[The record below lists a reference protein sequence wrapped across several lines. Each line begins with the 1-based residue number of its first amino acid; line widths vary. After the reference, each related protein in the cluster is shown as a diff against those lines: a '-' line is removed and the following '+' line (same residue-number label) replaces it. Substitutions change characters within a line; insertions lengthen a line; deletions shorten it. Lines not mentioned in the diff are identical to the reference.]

1 MRGLRASITAR
12 HDEFVLDVDLDGAP
26 GRITAILGPN
36 GSGKTTLLNALA
48 GLRPIDHGRIVIG
61 DVVVDDGDAWA
72 SSSRTSCCSPTSASS
87 TTSPSGRGAA
97 G

>member
-1 MRGLRASITAR
+1 MTGLQASITSR
-12 HDEFVLDVDLDGAP
+12 HDAFVLDVDVDAAP

-61 DVVVDDGDAWA
+61 DAVVDDIEAVRRRRGG
-72 SSSRTSCCSPTSASS
+72 SA
-87 TTSPSGRGAA
+87 RRLFRR
-97 G
+97 